1 MTSLGLAWKA
11 GIAAEVLCTPKGA
24 IGTQLYNAKIYIETT
39 DLFAWTFVVVILSL
53 LLEFAFVRLTRR
65 FSLRIPLKARTKK
78 EKSSEPVSEVPSL
91 PPLTKHF
98 GERLVLVIFR
108 FRSGGACNCTVG
120 ASGDGK
126 TTACVFGLDWK

>member
-1 MTSLGLAWKA
+1 MVTSLGLAWKA

-78 EKSSEPVSEVPSL
+78 KNRPNRFLRFLHCRRL
-91 PPLTKHF
+91 PNILGNGWF
-98 GERLVLVIFR
+98 WIIFR
-108 FRSGGACNCTVG
+108 FRFRRGV
-120 ASGDGK
+120 
-126 TTACVFGLDWK
+126 